1 MIMFKEVD
9 MTLDELNKEYFKVAG
24 QLDNEAKNLLLAAGF
39 RSGNRGYMNSANES
53 NAVSVAR
60 RFIDKSAK
68 NHTDGFIR
76 LFKLWKETKNN
87 RIQHLTIEAIYLEF
101 NKKYGADFPEEFP
114 TSTVNNAKSAM
125 TGW

>member
-60 RFIDKSAK
+60 RFIDRGPSE
-68 NHTDGFIR
+68 GLIR
-76 LFKLWKETKNN
+76 LFKLWKKN
-87 RIQHLTIEAIYLEF
+87 E
-101 NKKYGADFPEEFP
+101 
-114 TSTVNNAKSAM
+114 
-125 TGW
+125 

>member
-39 RSGNRGYMNSANES
+39 RSGSRGYMNSANES

-60 RFIDKSAK
+60 RFIDRGPSE
-68 NHTDGFIR
+68 GLIR
-76 LFKLWKETKNN
+76 LFKLWKKTNNN
-87 RIQHLTIEAIYLEF
+87 RIPHLSIEAIYLEF
-101 NKKYGADFPEEFP
+101 NKKYGTDFPEEFP
-114 TSTVNNAKSAM
+114 PSTVNNAKSAM
-125 TGW
+125 AGW

>member
-1 MIMFKEVD
+1 MFKEVD
-9 MTLDELNKEYFKVAG
+9 MTLDELNKEYFEVAR
-24 QLDNEAKNLLLAAGF
+24 QRDDEAKEYLAAAGYN
-39 RSGNRGYMNSANES
+39 SGNRGYMNSADES

-76 LFKLWKETKNN
+76 LFKLWKATNNN

-101 NKKYGADFPEEFP
+101 NKKYGTDFPEEFP